1 MVRQSVFIKLMLRLY
16 HVLFGTLV
24 VSVLTP
30 LGLIQA
36 FSKFSAEGKSQR
48 PTVQVSAANSQA
60 TQGNIWKTVL
70 GKTSAPSGWSV
81 SPCEGTAPL
90 LCVSS
95 QEKVLGTV
103 EMGVYPLDQ
112 IPNFQKMLAKVGI
125 SANSKIDYQDPKNQN
140 QVTSALKIWTSEYY
154 NALAQDRKIEYG
166 SKITFSS
173 QPPQTLQVG
182 QLKGVSYGFAGRKK
196 QGGLH
201 EEHHGYVAFDGKTLY
216 VITTAF
222 DTASTTGKFDNLEN
236 LRNFEPHLPVIVQAV
251 KLPK

>member
-1 MVRQSVFIKLMLRLY
+1 MLRLY
-16 HVLFGTLV
+16 HVLLGALV

-36 FSKFSAEGKSQR
+36 FSKFSAAHKSQQ
-48 PTVQVSAANSQA
+48 PAVVQGSAANSQA
-60 TQGNIWKTVL
+60 TQGNIWKTIL

-103 EMGVYPLDQ
+103 EMGVYPLDKL
-112 IPNFQKMLAKVGI
+112 PNFQKMLVQVGI
-125 SANSKIDYQDPKNQN
+125 PANSKIDYQDPKNQN
-140 QVTSALKIWTSEYY
+140 QVTSALKLWTSEHYSV
-154 NALAQDRKIEYG
+154 LAKDRKGEY
-166 SKITFSS
+166 SNKITFSS
-173 QPPQTLQVG
+173 QPPQTVQVG
-182 QLKGVSYGFAGRKK
+182 KLKGVYYGFAGLKK
-196 QGGLH
+196 QGGSH
-201 EEHHGYVAFDGKTLY
+201 EEHRGYVAFDGKALY

-222 DTASTTGKFDNLEN
+222 DTASATGKFDKVEN
-236 LRNFEPHLPVIVQAV
+236 FRNFEPHMPVIVQGV